1 MGTHPI
7 FESDFDCLTDTKM
20 PPISRA
26 IVEQLIQAN
35 RTVVF
40 SKTWCPFCNKVKAAL
55 DAKFIPYHRVELDK
69 LPEGEAYQKL
79 LIEISGQKTV
89 PNVFINGNHIGGCD
103 DTLKLD
109 QSGKLLELVNPA
121 ANVEHSF
128 DYDLVVIGGGSGGLA
143 ASKEAAA
150 LGKKVAVLDF
160 VKPSPAG
167 SSWGL
172 GGTCVNVGCIPKKL
186 MHQAGLLGEALQD
199 ANKYGW
205 QVGDRPKHDWGVMVQ
220 AIQDYIGGLNW
231 AYKVELRDKT
241 VKYINAYGYI
251 QDANTVKTTNKRGKE
266 EIITADKIL
275 VATGERPRYPSIPGV
290 EHCISSDD
298 LFSLPNA
305 PGKTLVIGASYVA
318 LECAGFLTSLG
329 YDTTVMVRSIFLRG
343 FDQQCANIIGGHLEK
358 GAGAKIIRPSVPEK
372 VEKLESGKLRVT
384 MKHQESGE
392 LTTDEFDTVL
402 LAIGREP
409 CTSEIGL
416 ENVKVELAKNGKV
429 VVNEKEETNVDG
441 VYAIGDILLNRLELT
456 PVAIQAGKFLARRL
470 FGGATEV
477 MDYVNVATTVF
488 TPLEYSACGYSEEAA
503 LEKFGEHSIEVYHR
517 KFWPL
522 EWTIAGH
529 DPQLCY
535 MKCIT
540 LRDQPN
546 GEEPVIG
553 MHYVGPNAGEVM
565 QGFSSAMKSGMTK
578 KILDSTVGIH
588 PVNAEWMTDMSVTKR
603 SGVELQQ
610 SGC

>member
-7 FESDFDCLTDTKM
+7 FESDFDCLTEIEKM
-20 PPISRA
+20 PPVSRA
-26 IVEQLIQAN
+26 VVEALIKN
-35 RTVVF
+35 NKTVVF

-69 LPEGEAYQKL
+69 HPEGELYQQL
-79 LIEISGQKTV
+79 LIQISGQRTV

-109 QSGKLLELVNPA
+109 QEGKLVELVNPSVA
-121 ANVEHSF
+121 KEHNF
-128 DYDLVVIGGGSGGLA
+128 DYDLIVIGGGSGGLA
-143 ASKEAAA
+143 ASKEAAS

-186 MHQAGLLGEALQD
+186 MHQAGLLGEAIED
-199 ANKYGW
+199 AKKYGW
-205 QVGDRPKHDWGVMVQ
+205 QVEKPKHDWNAMVQ

-231 AYKVELRDKT
+231 GYKVELRDKS

-251 QDANTVKTTNKRGKE
+251 QDKNTIKTTNKRGKE
-266 EIITADKIL
+266 EILTTDKIL
-275 VATGERPRYPSIPGV
+275 VATGERPRYPGIPGA

-298 LFSLPNA
+298 LFSLQSP

-343 FDQQCANIIGGHLEK
+343 FDQQCANIIGNHLEK
-358 GAGAKIIRPSVPEK
+358 GAGAKIIRPSVPESI
-372 VEKLESGKLRVT
+372 EKLESGKLLVK
-384 MKHQESGE
+384 MKNNETGE
-392 LTTDEFDTVL
+392 ITEDQFDTVL

-409 CTSEIGL
+409 CTKEIGL
-416 ENVKVELAKNGKV
+416 ENVNVELAKNGKV
-429 VVNEKEETNVDG
+429 IVNDKEETNVEN

-456 PVAIQAGKFLARRL
+456 PVAIQAGRYLARRL
-470 FGGATEV
+470 YGGATEQ
-477 MDYVNVATTVF
+477 MDYINVPTTVF

-540 LRDQPN
+540 IRDDPS

-553 MHYVGPNAGEVM
+553 LHYVGPNAGEVM
-565 QGFSSAMKSGMTK
+565 QGFATAMKSGMTK
-578 KILDSTVGIH
+578 RILDNTVGIH